1 MFYFSDSFSQ
11 LDHATG
17 NAHYFK
23 RFEKPLYSFFLL
35 FFFILKSLPSNY
47 KRDLTYK
54 TLKALLELKKGTQH
68 KTRWK
73 WRSKCNE
80 PTPAAQILQKPN

>member
-23 RFEKPLYSFFLL
+23 RFEKPLYSFFPL
-35 FFFILKSLPSNY
+35 FFFIHKSLPSNY

-54 TLKALLELKKGTQH
+54 TLKALLELKKGTRH
-68 KTRWK
+68 KNSLKLTL
-73 WRSKCNE
+73 E
-80 PTPAAQILQKPN
+80 M

>member
-23 RFEKPLYSFFLL
+23 RFEKPLYSFFRLS
-35 FFFILKSLPSNY
+35 FFIHKSLPSNY

-54 TLKALLELKKGTQH
+54 TLKALLELKREHNTKLVESDARNVTNRPQQL
-68 KTRWK
+68 KFYK
-73 WRSKCNE
+73 F
-80 PTPAAQILQKPN
+80 PN

>member
-17 NAHYFK
+17 NAQ

-35 FFFILKSLPSNY
+35 FFFIHKSLPSNY

-54 TLKALLELKKGTQH
+54 TLKALLELKKGTRH
-68 KTRWK
+68 KNSLKVTL
-73 WRSKCNE
+73 E
-80 PTPAAQILQKPN
+80 M